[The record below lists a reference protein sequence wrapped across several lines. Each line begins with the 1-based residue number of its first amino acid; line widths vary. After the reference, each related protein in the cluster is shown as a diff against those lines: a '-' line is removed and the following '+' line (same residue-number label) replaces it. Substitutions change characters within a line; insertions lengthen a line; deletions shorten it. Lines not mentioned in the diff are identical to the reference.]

1 MTGPGEGRLASPS
14 AILVG
19 AGFLAGLGLRL
30 FLAWD
35 SYGNYDQ
42 TSWGIVG
49 EIAARGGNVYAETPR
64 YNYGPIWF
72 LMLSLFHRAAE
83 VTGWPLHFV
92 VRGFLTLVDAGN
104 AVLVGLLAR
113 EAGVRGAR
121 VGSLV
126 YVLSPVAILIIGFHG
141 QFDNLAA
148 LPLLAATLLTLRGGA
163 APRLATVWAL
173 ATLALC
179 LKHLC
184 LFSVWMLL
192 VYAAGGVRKAA
203 VLMAGSL
210 AVFGA
215 QFLPWLE
222 GGADGIVQNVLRYSG
237 IPRPYGVTTL
247 LPRGV
252 AAVLF
257 VAVLAALPALARGPL
272 RLGLTRA
279 MELAAVALMTF
290 IPGTGEA
297 YFIVPAIWGAVHASA
312 GYWVFSAVAY
322 VFILTGPNNLQAI
335 PISPPWNAVWLS
347 LVVWGILVLRDARRA
362 QAPSPTNAGA
372 REAGS
377 GR

>member
-19 AGFLAGLGLRL
+19 AGILAGFGLRL
-30 FLAWD
+30 WLAWGP
-35 SYGNYDQ
+35 YGNYDQ
-42 TSWGIVG
+42 TSWGLVG
-49 EIAARGGNVYAETPR
+49 EIAARGGNVYAETAR
-64 YNYGPIWF
+64 YNYGPLWF
-72 LMLSLFHRAAE
+72 LLLSLFHRAAE
-83 VTGWPLHFV
+83 ATGWPLHFV
-92 VRGFLTLVDAGN
+92 VRGFLTLADAGN
-104 AVLVGLLAR
+104 AVLLGLLAR
-113 EAGVRGAR
+113 EVGIRSARAGA
-121 VGSLV
+121 LV
-126 YVLSPVAILIIGFHG
+126 YALSPVAILVVGYHG

-148 LPLLAATLLTLRGGA
+148 LPLLGAALLVLRGGT
-163 APRLATVWAL
+163 APRLAPVWAL

-192 VYAAGGVRKAA
+192 VYAAGGVRRAA

-210 AVFGA
+210 AVFVA

-222 GGADGIVQNVLRYSG
+222 EGAGGIVQNVFRYSG
-237 IPRPYGVTTL
+237 IPRPYGLTTV

-279 MELAAVALMTF
+279 MELSAIALMTF

-297 YFIVPAIWGAVHASA
+297 YFVVPAIWGAVHASA
-312 GYWVFSAVAY
+312 GYWLFSAVAY
-322 VFILTGPNNLQAI
+322 LFLLTGPNNLQAI
-335 PISPPWNAVWLS
+335 PIPPPWNAVWLS
-347 LVVWGILVLRDARRA
+347 LVVWGVLLVREARRSP
-362 QAPSPTNAGA
+362 APSPADA
-372 REAGS
+372 RA
-377 GR
+377 